1 MICGC
6 ADLFFSSVTHFLLTE
21 IHITQYYKREGGDRY
36 IFINIFLL
44 FFGVCVCA
52 CVHVHWGTPF
62 SLARSFSPDSRR
74 HVDQSENSK
83 GEGTDGV
90 VASIPPPPP
99 PLIPQGRRRRRSALL
114 FAPSRR
120 RPPRRWPSSVATAVR
135 DVPAFVSVSSVYR
148 PGRCCGR
155 GCRPNSLAS
164 GPASRASLPLTPPHL
179 YMCIRRRPIFFFFFF
194 TSSICPFFLFPCRR
208 QSRTGR
214 NLVVVVVGR
223 SPKILKFEKS
233 EIWRRIHF

>member
-1 MICGC
+1 M
-6 ADLFFSSVTHFLLTE
+6 
-21 IHITQYYKREGGDRY
+21 
-36 IFINIFLL
+36 
-44 FFGVCVCA
+44 CA

-164 GPASRASLPLTPPHL
+164 GPASRASLPLTPPI
-179 YMCIRRRPIFFFFFF
+179 YTCVDDDDQ
-194 TSSICPFFLFPCRR
+194 SSSSSSSSPHPFAPFSY
-208 QSRTGR
+208 SRA
-214 NLVVVVVGR
+214 VV
-223 SPKILKFEKS
+223 SPARAEISSWSSSVAALKF
-233 EIWRRIHF
+233 

>member
-1 MICGC
+1 
-6 ADLFFSSVTHFLLTE
+6 
-21 IHITQYYKREGGDRY
+21 
-36 IFINIFLL
+36 
-44 FFGVCVCA
+44 VCA

-233 EIWRRIHF
+233 EIWRLIHF